1 MYRKLVLHI
10 ISELKMMSPMT
21 PTLSSH
27 FETHARTEMIYLNEE
42 NEILKLIFERIDVGV
57 LSWKLLAE
65 PVADLRQRYL
75 I

>member
-1 MYRKLVLHI
+1 
-10 ISELKMMSPMT
+10 MT

>member
-1 MYRKLVLHI
+1 
-10 ISELKMMSPMT
+10 MT

-27 FETHARTEMIYLNEE
+27 FETHTRTEMISLNEE
-42 NEILKLIFERIDVGV
+42 NGILKLIFERIDVGV
-57 LSWKLLAE
+57 LSGQLLAE